1 MKKKLLSL
9 CASLLFFHAI
19 QAANPAIRF
28 KHEATDTA
36 TINNIL
42 IEAAANVKNA
52 RPEQRVA
59 YIAKMFIDKPYVA
72 GTLEGDTE
80 VLTINMDEVDP
91 TGHNGMLL
99 EYAKWEPGDGR
110 RKGGCG
116 VYYLDDNFLD
126 VSGIPYNAFR
136 QAIQIMNP
144 AVPY

>member
-1 MKKKLLSL
+1 MCKSIVIYQSPHKNEKEATFL

-42 IEAAANVKNA
+42 IEVAANVKNA

-72 GTLEGDTE
+72 GTLEGT
-80 VLTINMDEVDP
+80 P
-91 TGHNGMLL
+91 K
-99 EYAKWEPGDGR
+99 Y
-110 RKGGCG
+110 
-116 VYYLDDNFLD
+116 
-126 VSGIPYNAFR
+126 
-136 QAIQIMNP
+136 
-144 AVPY
+144 